1 MFSPSTEKK
10 VEDLTN
16 EILSDLMANFSKELG
31 AGNNNFYIY
40 NYYFLIITI
49 E

>member
-16 EILSDLMANFSKELG
+16 EILADLMMNFSKELG
-31 AGNNNFYIY
+31 SGNNLFFYV
-40 NYYFLIITI
+40 NDYFLIFYVK
-49 E
+49 